1 MEMRDEYIK
10 NFYND
15 VCEKIDGDYKI
26 ILEPNRKLNEDWIEY
41 DKVKWE
47 LEDNL
52 EDLVNELLQN
62 KQLSFEK
69 KILEVYKFICL
80 NYIYDDNVLYFFK
93 KDTSDPENIKYIA
106 VDWYGSLQD
115 FMQKQLMYY

>member
-1 MEMRDEYIK
+1 MRDEYVK
-10 NFYND
+10 KFYYE
-15 VCEKIDGDYKI
+15 VCQKLDGNYKI
-26 ILEPNRKLNEDWIEY
+26 ILEPNRKLNEEWIEY

-69 KILEVYKFICL
+69 KVLEVYKFICL

-106 VDWYGSLQD
+106 VDWYGRIVD
-115 FMQKQLMYY
+115 EKWKNNRI